1 MSKIYQLKNKK
12 LSIQLDRKPF
22 ASGGEGAIYDIV
34 QPSGFEHHVAKI
46 IHDFKHSD
54 TRIAKL
60 HYLVDNQP
68 DLAKHKSGEQ
78 PPLIWVEDLIL
89 DDKNKVVGF
98 IMPRV
103 SGEKLEILCS
113 PRMPKSLSADWLKH
127 ERGRDGGLQFRLK
140 VCHNLA
146 QAVAELHATGRYVL
160 ADLKPDNVIVR
171 LDGSISLVDMDS
183 IEVLQGEQTLFAA
196 TVATPDYTPPEY
208 YTQGIE
214 PGKKP
219 IEPTWDR
226 FSLSVI
232 FYRIMLGIHPFA
244 ASCKPPHDT
253 LTTLADKIQ
262 LGFFVH
268 DEGKQTYFS
277 VIPPPHKAFSDLDEG
292 LRFAFLRT
300 FDAGHDD
307 REMRVS
313 AQHWATII
321 KDSPLLLSHRPLPSS
336 LINMP
341 DLHNI
346 NWLEEAYNNMLE
358 RLQKVNNKSNDDTT
372 LPSNFITIGAMVVV
386 VVLLIL
392 MLTRLTAFGILGPVF
407 VGILLIVIVSLV
419 INTRKSS
426 PQKSLGNPNIDKLK
440 IPKIQPFD
448 YQNNKNLKTLEDH
461 QHNLFS
467 TRNELKDQLRRS
479 TAELN
484 ILEQIYKKRRR
495 EILAQHN
502 KTAQSII
509 DNIKTES
516 QNKIQNLKIDEKA
529 RQLMQREQ
537 ADIENHYAKT
547 QVFLRQHPI
556 FSQLS
561 GTTPNQKAIQI
572 EAWVQQQDLLT
583 TEEKSAKINALN
595 REIEAVQTN
604 LRQDI
609 QATQADYQQLHASL
623 HSTVAQEQQAV
634 EQFLSENLQRIQKA
648 TQLDE
653 QLQDS
658 SFSEIIQQR
667 TLIQDH
673 IGLQEQRIEQL
684 NYEVRRVREALQRV
698 S

>member
-1 MSKIYQLKNKK
+1 MSKIYQLKNKEI
-12 LSIQLDRKPF
+12 SIQLDRKSF
-22 ASGGEGAIYDIV
+22 ASGGEGAIFDIV
-34 QPSGFEHHVAKI
+34 QPSGFENYVAKI

-54 TRIAKL
+54 MRVSKL
-60 HYLVDNQP
+60 NYLVDNQP
-68 DLAKHKSGEQ
+68 ELAKHKTGEQ
-78 PPLIWVEDLIL
+78 PALIWVEDLIL
-89 DDKNKVVGF
+89 DEKKKVVGF

-103 SGEKLEILCS
+103 LGEKLEILCS
-113 PRMPKSLSADWLKH
+113 PRMPKSLSADWLRY
-127 ERGRDGGLQFRLK
+127 ERGQEGALQFRLK
-140 VCHNLA
+140 VCQNLA
-146 QAVAELHATGRYVL
+146 QTVAELHATGRYVL

-171 LDGSISLVDMDS
+171 LDGTVSLVDMDS
-183 IEVLQGEQTLFAA
+183 IEVLQGNQTLFAA

-244 ASCKPPHDT
+244 ASCKPPHDV

-268 DEGKQTYFS
+268 DEGKKSYFS

-292 LRFAFLRT
+292 LQFAFLRT

-336 LINMP
+336 LVNMP
-341 DLHNI
+341 DLQNI

-358 RLQKVNNKSNDDTT
+358 KLQNANKSTNESDA
-372 LPSNFITIGAMVVV
+372 LPANIFNIGGIFIA

-392 MLTRLTAFGILGPVF
+392 LLTRLTAFGIFGPVLT
-407 VGILLIVIVSLV
+407 VGLIGFIIFMVLKS
-419 INTRKSS
+419 RKTT
-426 PQKSLGNPNIDKLK
+426 KSVVPSAVAEKLK
-440 IPKIQPFD
+440 IPTIENFD
-448 YQNNKNLKTLEDH
+448 YKGKPLKTLEEQ
-461 QHNLFS
+461 QHKLFS
-467 TRNELKDQLRRS
+467 SRIELKNQLRS
-479 TAELN
+479 TTAELN

-495 EILAQHN
+495 EILAQHH
-502 KTAQSII
+502 KTSQSIVS
-509 DNIKTES
+509 NIKTES
-516 QNKIQNLKIDEKA
+516 NNGIENFQLDEKA

-547 QVFLRQHPI
+547 QLFLRNHPI

-561 GTTPNQKAIQI
+561 GNTPNQKAIQI
-572 EAWVQQQDLLT
+572 EAWVQHQELLT
-583 TEEKSAKINALN
+583 REEKAAKIIELN
-595 REIEAVQTN
+595 REIEAIQTN

-609 QATQADYQQLHASL
+609 QATQAQYQQLHASL
-623 HSTVAQEQQAV
+623 QASIAEEQKAA
-634 EQFLSENLQRIQKA
+634 EQLLNENLQRIQKA
-648 TQLDE
+648 TQIEE
-653 QLQDS
+653 QLRDS
-658 SFSEIIQQR
+658 SFSDIIQQR
-667 TLIQDH
+667 IRIQDQ
-673 IGLQEQRIEQL
+673 IALQEKTIEQL
-684 NYEVRRVREALQRV
+684 NYEIRFVREAIQRV
-698 S
+698 N